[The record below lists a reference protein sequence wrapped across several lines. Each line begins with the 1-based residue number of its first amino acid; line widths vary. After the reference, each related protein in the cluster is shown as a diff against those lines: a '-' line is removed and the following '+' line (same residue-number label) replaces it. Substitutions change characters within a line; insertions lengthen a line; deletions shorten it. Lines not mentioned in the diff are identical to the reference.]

1 MMAGLG
7 IPEDRMVIAVVSP
20 ETGQCIS
27 PVTLRKYFRPELDR
41 GALKAE
47 MQIGTNLLKLSETA
61 PAVAIFLGK
70 VRLHMKESKTIE
82 IVTPISELEE
92 QDIDA
97 RIKRLL
103 EKAQGKKP
111 QDGKRGES

>member
-1 MMAGLG
+1 
-7 IPEDRMVIAVVSP
+7 MVIAVISQ
-20 ETGQCIS
+20 ETGQPIS
-27 PVTLRKYFRPELDR
+27 PITLRKHFRAELDR
-41 GALKAE
+41 GLLEADITVGE
-47 MQIGTNLLKLSETA
+47 NLLSLSKTA

-82 IVTPISELEE
+82 IITPISDLEE

-103 EKAQGKKP
+103 DKAQGRQPKV
-111 QDGKRGES
+111 GKRGDE